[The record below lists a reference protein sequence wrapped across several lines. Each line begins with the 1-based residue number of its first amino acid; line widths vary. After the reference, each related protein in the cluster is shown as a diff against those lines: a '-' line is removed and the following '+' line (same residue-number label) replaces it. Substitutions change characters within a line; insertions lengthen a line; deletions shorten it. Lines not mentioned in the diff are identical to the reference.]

1 MCSSYKE
8 GECFL
13 LYLDESK
20 ASWRLWEIS
29 IAALGQNV
37 GYVQDNAIPSIV
49 LMYYTRRKKKKNN
62 LQNIERRD
70 QLDESKVWKKYSFSL
85 LW

>member
-1 MCSSYKE
+1 MCPSYKE
-8 GECFL
+8 GEHFL
-13 LYLDESK
+13 LYLNESK

-37 GYVQDNAIPSIV
+37 GYVQDNAVPSIV
-49 LMYYTRRKKKKNN
+49 KYYMRKKY

-70 QLDESKVWKKYSFSL
+70 RLDESKVWKKYSFSL